1 MVNISIRAGYTV
13 NSSMWNRT
21 KGYAE
26 VFSAKWRWS
35 ERRKKFQRVAVLES
49 RQLSWRELHSEKLL
63 DSDVYWG
70 NVSYFLKN
78 KKSLRENITISSKF
92 PKQLRFWWHWLLFR
106 FLDIYLISIFLLR
119 LGQGCGLK
127 DPQRL
132 LVAISIS
139 VAFSR
144 LPDLAVFAE
153 EWAIYFSN
161 YFSVRYRDKMD

>member
-13 NSSMWNRT
+13 NFSMWSRT
-21 KGYAE
+21 KGYAQ
-26 VFSAKWRWS
+26 VFSAKWVVVG
-35 ERRKKFQRVAVLES
+35 RRKKFQRVAVLES
-49 RQLSWRELHSEKLL
+49 RQLSRRELYSEKLL

-78 KKSLRENITISSKF
+78 KKISARKHNNF
-92 PKQLRFWWHWLLFR
+92 KQIPKQLRFWWHWLLFY
-106 FLDIYLISIFLLR
+106 FLDMYLISIFLLR